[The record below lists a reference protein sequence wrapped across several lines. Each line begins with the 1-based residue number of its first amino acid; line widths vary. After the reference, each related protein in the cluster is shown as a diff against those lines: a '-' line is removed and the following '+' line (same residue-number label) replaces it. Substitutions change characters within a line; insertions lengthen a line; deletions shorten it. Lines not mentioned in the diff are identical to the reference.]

1 MRMAA
6 GSAETLDAPH
16 SPSSSRGLAV
26 PAETSLFNSG
36 GVIDG
41 RYVVLRPVG
50 RGGMGRVVAVERLAD
65 GSHLALK
72 YCAGSALGRKRLIR
86 EARILDRL
94 SHPHLLAVV
103 DANLDCD
110 PPYFVMP
117 LAAGTLESELRG
129 KGADVEWAL
138 STFRQVCAG
147 VQGLHDAGVIHRDLK
162 PANILRMDDGR
173 YVVADLGTG
182 KREPRDSTILTGT
195 CAILGTLCY
204 LAPEQL
210 MPGGSRRA
218 DARTDIFQLGKI
230 LYQMATG
237 RSPGVLEPTS
247 LPGGLAHIVG
257 RATAARPED
266 RYEDVSALLEAV
278 EQYRHSPDS
287 AEPLHPGRT
296 LDRLSRLVRRLSRAG
311 LDRGEYRSEILEAL
325 ASLDGLDPAS
335 ILDAFDRVPTGVLV
349 ELARDR
355 PERFL
360 GPLKAYARGLEREAS
375 RRHFQYADLVARR
388 MSPIVKEG
396 RDPEVRALALQ
407 AVLVAAV
414 VLNRYAA
421 MAVVKRLLSEI
432 RDPATALAVAE
443 MLRSHRD
450 YFQEVAPGLR
460 ADRLHPILRPVL
472 DELIWIETVAF

>member
-1 MRMAA
+1 MLMMA
-6 GSAETLDAPH
+6 GSAETLDAPR
-16 SPSSSRGLAV
+16 SSSRGSAV
-26 PAETSLFNSG
+26 PAGTSLFNSG

-41 RYVVLRPVG
+41 RYAVLRPIA

-86 EARILDRL
+86 ETRILDRL
-94 SHPHLLAVV
+94 AHPHLLAVV
-103 DANLDCD
+103 DANLDHD

-117 LAAGTLESELRG
+117 LAAGTLESELRE

-147 VQGLHDAGVIHRDLK
+147 VQALHDAGVVHRDLK

-218 DARTDIFQLGKI
+218 DARTDIFQLGKM

-237 RSPGVLEPTS
+237 RSPAVLEPAS
-247 LPGGLAHIVG
+247 LPRGLAHVVR
-257 RATAARPED
+257 RATAADPDD
-266 RYEDVSALLEAV
+266 RYEDVSALFEAV
-278 EQYRHSPDS
+278 EQCRRSP
-287 AEPLHPGRT
+287 AGFEPTHPGPT
-296 LDRLSRLVRRLSRAG
+296 LERLSRLVRRLVGAG
-311 LDRGEYRSEILEAL
+311 LDRGEYRTEILEAL
-325 ASLDGLDPAS
+325 AELGGLESAS
-335 ILDAFDRVPTGVLV
+335 ILDAFDRVPTGVLAG
-349 ELARDR
+349 LARDR
-355 PERFL
+355 PARFL

-375 RRHFQYADLVARR
+375 HRHFDYADLVARR
-388 MSPIVKEG
+388 MSSVFQAT
-396 RDPEVRALALQ
+396 RDPEVTARSLQ
-407 AVLVAAV
+407 AILVAAV
-414 VLNRYAA
+414 VLNRYSA
-421 MAVVKRLLSEI
+421 MAVVKRLLYEI
-432 RDPATALAVAE
+432 QDPGTALAVAE
-443 MLRSHRD
+443 MLRAHRD

-460 ADRLHPILRPVL
+460 AGRLHPILRSVL
-472 DELIWIETVAF
+472 DDLVWIETVSF